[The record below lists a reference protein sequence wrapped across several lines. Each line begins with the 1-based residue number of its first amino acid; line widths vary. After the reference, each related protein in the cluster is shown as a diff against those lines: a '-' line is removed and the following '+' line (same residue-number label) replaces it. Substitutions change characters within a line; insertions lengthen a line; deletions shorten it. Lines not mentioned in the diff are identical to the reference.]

1 MNSKIEILPWETI
14 DEKELLN
21 SPWLKITQESCKLP
35 QGKIITDFYTIWQP
49 DWVLILPRTVNGNW
63 IMTKQYRHGTG
74 KVSLEFPAGIIEKG
88 ESPLQAAKREM
99 EEEVSFSGGNFY
111 SIGEFP
117 MNPDRHRGRFFV
129 FFADAVESGGSL
141 KPDETEEISV
151 LEIST
156 ELLEEKIQSGEMN
169 HPLQIAAYFKYK
181 LNFK

>member
-1 MNSKIEILPWETI
+1 
-14 DEKELLN
+14 
-21 SPWLKITQESCKLP
+21 
-35 QGKIITDFYTIWQP
+35 
-49 DWVLILPRTVNGNW
+49 
-63 IMTKQYRHGTG
+63 
-74 KVSLEFPAGIIEKG
+74 
-88 ESPLQAAKREM
+88 
-99 EEEVSFSGGNFY
+99 
-111 SIGEFP
+111 